1 MEVLV
6 SRKLYVRLCYPRTP
20 SVGRELSSAA
30 PLFANPL
37 GIGIGTPIVNPSVV
51 VDSGMS
57 VSEAG
62 GQSVSSGSYGGGGAS
77 SPTAAWTR
85 FRAQANMWMALA
97 ELFLAEGRL
106 SEVAPCVE
114 QATTLFPHAHQAF
127 YLKGRLF
134 MARAEKA
141 TDEATALKFRSE
153 ANASLLSALALCP
166 SHTPSLF
173 HLAKLYT
180 SEGNTVMAE
189 LMYKE
194 LVRVDPLNCQ
204 WWQNL
209 GCCLMRRG
217 NAVQAMDCYAAASQ
231 LDRSTPLVPFAS
243 IPLAF
248 PSSV

>member
-1 MEVLV
+1 
-6 SRKLYVRLCYPRTP
+6 
-20 SVGRELSSAA
+20 
-30 PLFANPL
+30 
-37 GIGIGTPIVNPSVV
+37 
-51 VDSGMS
+51 MS

-62 GQSVSSGSYGGGGAS
+62 GQSVSSESYGGGGTS

-106 SEVAPCVE
+106 NDVAPCVE
-114 QATTLFPHAHQAF
+114 QAITLFPHAHQAF
-127 YLKGRLF
+127 YLKAKILVIRLF
-134 MARAEKA
+134 Q
-141 TDEATALKFRSE
+141 
-153 ANASLLSALALCP
+153 ASLLSALALCP

-204 WWQNL
+204 WWQDL